1 MRTAYPP
8 PVPGLFVT
16 LEGPEGSGKSTQ
28 LGLLAEALAS
38 SHDPVVVRE
47 PGGTALGE
55 ALRDV
60 LLHRSELEICPE
72 AEAYLFMAARAEL
85 VGERIGPAL
94 AAGRLV
100 LSDRYHDA
108 TRVYQGEVGGVTVD
122 WPSSFPRPDLT
133 ALLLVPP
140 ELGLKR
146 QVAARGAADRIGG
159 RSLDFHRQV
168 VEGYRRLAEAEPD
181 RFLVVDGTRPPED
194 VRDEVLARIHRLLVG
209 AAP

>member
-1 MRTAYPP
+1 MA
-8 PVPGLFVT
+8 GLFVT

-28 LGLLAEALAS
+28 LRLLAAALAPQ
-38 SHDPVVVRE
+38 DPVVVRE

-60 LLHRSELEICPE
+60 LLHRSELEISPE
-72 AEAYLFMAARAEL
+72 AEAHLFMAARAEL
-85 VGERIGPAL
+85 VAERIAPAL

-108 TRVYQGEVGGVTVD
+108 TLVYQGEVGGVEVS
-122 WPSSFPRPDLT
+122 WPPSFPRPDLT

-140 ELGLKR
+140 QLGLER
-146 QVAARGAADRIGG
+146 QRAARGAPDRIGG
-159 RSLDFHRQV
+159 RPLDFHRQV
-168 VEGYRRLAEAEPD
+168 VEGYRRLAAAEPD
-181 RFLVVDGTRPPED
+181 RFLVVDGTRPPEE
-194 VRDEVLARIHRLLVG
+194 VRDELLARIHRLLVG

>member
-1 MRTAYPP
+1 MA
-8 PVPGLFVT
+8 GLFVT

-28 LGLLAEALAS
+28 LRLLAAALAPQ
-38 SHDPVVVRE
+38 DPVVVRE

-60 LLHRSELEICPE
+60 LLHRSELEISPE

-85 VGERIGPAL
+85 VAERIAPAL

-108 TRVYQGEVGGVTVD
+108 TLVYQGEVGGVEVS
-122 WPSSFPRPDLT
+122 WPPSFPRPDLT

-140 ELGLKR
+140 ELGLER
-146 QVAARGAADRIGG
+146 QRAARGAPDRIGG
-159 RSLDFHRQV
+159 RPLDFHRQV

-181 RFLVVDGTRPPED
+181 RFLVVDGTRPPEE
-194 VRDEVLARIHRLLVG
+194 VRDELLARIHRLLVG